1 MRPIEYNYL
10 IINTGSGTP
19 KTIFVLPYIYLFEK
33 DIDMAKQGRLNK
45 NQSAQRVYEV
55 YKDLVEMMTV
65 ADIKKKYS
73 ELWNCTEQNIN
84 WYITQAYKIFDSNME
99 KEFAKLANN
108 QITRLMNI
116 GCTALQRGDLS
127 NAIKATDIINK
138 LGGLY
143 TEKVEAN
150 VKADSV
156 IQVNFGGFTIGTNNE
171 DEEDD
176 AD

>member
-10 IINTGSGTP
+10 IISKGSGTP
-19 KTIFVLPYIYLFEK
+19 KTILVLPHIYLFEK
-33 DIDMAKQGRLNK
+33 DLVMAKQGRLNK
-45 NQSAQRVYEV
+45 NQSTQRVYEV
-55 YKDLVEMMTV
+55 YKDLIEMMTV

-84 WYITQAYKIFDSNME
+84 WYISQAYKIFDSNME

-108 QITRLMNI
+108 QISRLMNI

-127 NAIKATDIINK
+127 NALKATDMINK
-138 LGGLY
+138 LSGLY

-150 VKADSV
+150 IKADSV
-156 IQVNFGGFTIGTNNE
+156 IQVNFGGFTIDTNNE
-171 DEEDD
+171 DEEDTVD
-176 AD
+176 

>member
-1 MRPIEYNYL
+1 MRPINYNYL
-10 IINTGSGTP
+10 IINQGSGTP
-19 KTIFVLPYIYLFEK
+19 KTIFDLTCIYLFEK
-33 DIDMAKQGRLNK
+33 DLVMAKQGRLNK
-45 NQSAQRVYEV
+45 NQSTQRVYEV

-108 QITRLMNI
+108 QISRLMNI

-127 NAIKATDIINK
+127 NALKATDLINK

-150 VKADSV
+150 IKGDTT
-156 IQVNFGGFTIGTNNE
+156 IQVNFGGFTIDTNNE
-171 DEEDD
+171 DEEDT

>member
-1 MRPIEYNYL
+1 M
-10 IINTGSGTP
+10 NTT
-19 KTIFVLPYIYLFEK
+19 
-33 DIDMAKQGRLNK
+33 
-45 NQSAQRVYEV
+45 
-55 YKDLVEMMTV
+55 
-65 ADIKKKYS
+65 ADIKKTFS
-73 ELWNCTEQNIN
+73 EKWDCSEQNIDY
-84 WYITQAYKIFDSNME
+84 YIKKAYEIFDVNME

-116 GCTALQRGDLS
+116 GCAALQRGDLS

-156 IQVNFGGFTIGTNNE
+156 IQVNFGGFAINNE
-171 DEEDD
+171 DEED
-176 AD
+176 AAE

>member
-1 MRPIEYNYL
+1 
-10 IINTGSGTP
+10 
-19 KTIFVLPYIYLFEK
+19 
-33 DIDMAKQGRLNK
+33 MAKQGRLNK
-45 NQSAQRVYEV
+45 NQSTQRVYEV

-73 ELWNCTEQNIN
+73 ELWDCTEQNIN

-116 GCTALQRGDLS
+116 GCTALQRGDLG
-127 NAIKATDIINK
+127 NALKATDMINK
-138 LGGLY
+138 LSGLY

-150 VKADSV
+150 IKADSV
-156 IQVNFGGFTIGTNNE
+156 IQVNFGGFTIAEDNN
-171 DEEDD
+171 DGEEDT

>member
-10 IINTGSGTP
+10 IINQGSGTP
-19 KTIFVLPYIYLFEK
+19 KTIISFCTIYLFEK
-33 DIDMAKQGRLNK
+33 DLVMAKQGRLNK
-45 NQSAQRVYEV
+45 NQSTQRIYEV

-84 WYITQAYKIFDSNME
+84 WYISQAYKIFDSNME

-116 GCTALQRGDLS
+116 GCTAMQRGDLS
-127 NAIKATDIINK
+127 NALKATDLINK

-150 VKADSV
+150 VKADSI
-156 IQVNFGGFTIGTNNE
+156 IQVNFGGFTIDTNNE
-171 DEEDD
+171 EDT

>member
-1 MRPIEYNYL
+1 
-10 IINTGSGTP
+10 
-19 KTIFVLPYIYLFEK
+19 
-33 DIDMAKQGRLNK
+33 MAKQGRLNK
-45 NQSAQRVYEV
+45 NQSTQRVYEV

-73 ELWNCTEQNIN
+73 ELWDCSEQNIN

-116 GCTALQRGDLS
+116 GCTALQRGDLG
-127 NAIKATDIINK
+127 NAIKATDMINK

-150 VKADSV
+150 IKADTT
-156 IQVNFGGFTIGTNNE
+156 IQVNFGGFTIEDNK
-171 DEEDD
+171 DEEDTVD
-176 AD
+176 

>member
-10 IINTGSGTP
+10 IISKGSGTP
-19 KTIFVLPYIYLFEK
+19 KTILVLLHIYLFEK
-33 DIDMAKQGRLNK
+33 DLVMAKQGRLNK
-45 NQSAQRVYEV
+45 NQSTQRVYEV

-84 WYITQAYKIFDSNME
+84 WYISQAYKIFDSNME

-108 QITRLMNI
+108 QISRLMNI

-127 NAIKATDIINK
+127 NALKATDMINK
-138 LGGLY
+138 LSGLY

-156 IQVNFGGFTIGTNNE
+156 IQVNFGGFTIDTNNE
-171 DEEDD
+171 DEEDTVD
-176 AD
+176 

>member
-10 IINTGSGTP
+10 IISKGSGTP
-19 KTIFVLPYIYLFEK
+19 KTILVLSNIYLFEK
-33 DIDMAKQGRLNK
+33 DLVMAKQGRLNK
-45 NQSAQRVYEV
+45 NQSTQRVYEV

-84 WYITQAYKIFDSNME
+84 WYISQAYKIFDSNME

-108 QITRLMNI
+108 QISRLMNI

-127 NAIKATDIINK
+127 NALKATDLINK

-156 IQVNFGGFTIGTNNE
+156 IQVNFGGFTIDTEDNNE
-171 DEEDD
+171 DDT

>member
-1 MRPIEYNYL
+1 
-10 IINTGSGTP
+10 
-19 KTIFVLPYIYLFEK
+19 
-33 DIDMAKQGRLNK
+33 
-45 NQSAQRVYEV
+45 
-55 YKDLVEMMTV
+55 MMTV

-84 WYITQAYKIFDSNME
+84 WYISQAYKIFDSNME

-127 NAIKATDIINK
+127 NAIKATDLINK

-150 VKADSV
+150 IKADSI
-156 IQVNFGGFTIGTNNE
+156 IQVNFGGFTIGTEDNNE
-171 DEEDD
+171 DDT